1 MASTIHVFMSAQCP
15 DPSAAEPVGQV
26 SLSGPL
32 SILLL
37 LGQQMQ
43 QPKGIWEMEVASHRK
58 RVGMALLILAV
69 VITSPTQIHSINVSS
84 RHPILS
90 Q

>member
-15 DPSAAEPVGQV
+15 DPSTAEPVCQV
-26 SLSGPL
+26 SVSEPHR
-32 SILLL
+32 ILLL

-43 QPKGIWEMEVASHRK
+43 QPKEIWETEVVSHRK

-69 VITSPTQIHSINVSS
+69 VI
-84 RHPILS
+84 HPPLRFVL
-90 Q
+90 